1 MDADIFKEMFPQDYM
16 KKFLEKNVRIDGRLF
31 NQPRQ
36 ISIEFAEGFT
46 HYQYADCF
54 ISVKH
59 IIREVELKEVDLNQ
73 CIKLSIIMD
82 NQEDLSNID
91 KARIEKHYLNQIQD
105 IVTQIVDPQRLKNQN
120 SQVTSIEL
128 FIRVAG
134 ADGSL
139 LSHLINCV
147 SFSLQQIKQFQTKI
161 SIINKELKCSTFGMF
176 QDKIFVD
183 PSDFEERNS
192 SVLTVISFL
201 DDEQV
206 IFKKYDG
213 KPLNY
218 NQIQQIIQSF

>member
-1 MDADIFKEMFPQDYM
+1 MDADIFKEMFPQDFM
-16 KKFLEKNVRIDGRLF
+16 KRFLEKNVRVDGRQF
-31 NQPRQ
+31 KQPRQ
-36 ISIEFAEGFT
+36 IIIEFGEGFT

-54 ISVKH
+54 ISVKQ
-59 IIREVELKEVDLNQ
+59 IIKEIELKEIDLNQ

-82 NQEDLSNID
+82 NQDDLSNID
-91 KARIEKHYLNQIQD
+91 KIRIEKQYLNQIQD
-105 IVTQIVDPQRLKNQN
+105 VIMQIIDPQRLRTQSGKVQL
-120 SQVTSIEL
+120 IEL
-128 FIRVAG
+128 LIRVAG

-147 SFSLQQIKQFQTKI
+147 SFSLQQIRHFETQT
-161 SIINKELKCSTFGMF
+161 SIINKEIKCQSFAF
-176 QDKIFVD
+176 FEDKILID

-192 SVLTVISFL
+192 SNISVISFL
-201 DDEQV
+201 EDKQF